1 MFGVKPPRAGFLA
14 HENPLFSGLLR
25 KDGPVRPENRSD
37 NLFGFLQ
44 RFPGNSLDSL
54 LSSHDNCCCASR
66 SAPGPSDAGNPSMYP
81 RTIKVRS
88 SSGSIH
94 EYIRIV
100 EAYREDGKV
109 KQRVVADLGRK
120 DLLVEILPK
129 LRRLLT
135 GDADLEAGDST
146 TPQVGDA
153 SNWGP
158 VLVVRAL
165 FDQLGLWA
173 ILDQHLGK
181 AKGVPFADRAF
192 ALIANRL
199 IAPASEHG
207 LAGWLETDFVCDR
220 TGRRFLPH
228 WHQRRRVRVHPRQ
241 LDAWYRTLDQLI
253 KAKDHIEVAL
263 YHRLRDLFSFKPELV
278 LYDITSTYFEG
289 AGPADL
295 AQHGYSRD
303 GKPQNVQVI
312 VGVVMVAGWPIAHH
326 VWAGNRIDHS
336 TVQEVIKDL
345 RQRFAFSRLV
355 FVGDRGM
362 VTDENIEAITR
373 DQQGFLVGVKRRRN
387 PQIDGW
393 LAAVDETKWV
403 SCPGGINT
411 RERKTNPPR
420 TRAQEVL
427 SGDPSLRVIVI
438 DSDERRTYEQAKR
451 QQAMERARQHLEKLQ
466 GRVASGKLKQ
476 PEKIGAAVERVMQ
489 KYHGYRYFDW
499 KLTAGVLEFS
509 ESAERLGREKAIE
522 GKYVVMTG
530 EKDLSVLDA
539 VALYKELT
547 EVESGFRQLKDVM
560 AMRPIYH
567 QIEPRVKAHILVAAL
582 ALLVQRLLGR
592 RLAEAG
598 VDLSPWRA
606 MQALTTVRLVT
617 FHLEGQRER
626 QGVTGGCPDARLVLK
641 ALRLADQR
649 PPVPPAGEETMM

>member
-1 MFGVKPPRAGFLA
+1 
-14 HENPLFSGLLR
+14 
-25 KDGPVRPENRSD
+25 
-37 NLFGFLQ
+37 
-44 RFPGNSLDSL
+44 
-54 LSSHDNCCCASR
+54 
-66 SAPGPSDAGNPSMYP
+66 MYP
-81 RTIKVRS
+81 RTVKVRS

-120 DLLVEILPK
+120 DLLVEILPQ
-129 LRRLLT
+129 LRRLLAGGT
-135 GDADLEAGDST
+135 DPQSGDST
-146 TPQVGDA
+146 APQVGDA

-173 ILDQHLGK
+173 ILDQLLGK

-192 ALIANRL
+192 ALVANRL

-241 LDAWYRTLDQLI
+241 LDSWYRTLDQLI
-253 KAKDHIEVAL
+253 RAKDPIEVAL
-263 YHRLRDLFSFKPELV
+263 FHRLRDLFSLQPDLV

-295 AQHGYSRD
+295 ARHGYSRD
-303 GKPQNVQVI
+303 GQPQDVQVI

-387 PQIDGW
+387 PQIDGR
-393 LAAVDETKWV
+393 LAAVDEMKWV

-411 RERKTNPPR
+411 RERKSNPPR

-438 DSDERRTYEQAKR
+438 DSDERRSYEQAER

-466 GRVASGKLKQ
+466 QRVRSGKLKQ
-476 PEKIGAAVERVMQ
+476 PEKIGAAVERIMQ

-499 KLTAGVLEFS
+499 KLTAGGLEFT
-509 ESAERLGREKAIE
+509 ESAGRLGREKKIE

-567 QIEPRVKAHILVAAL
+567 QIEPRVKAHIFVAAL

-598 VDLSPWRA
+598 VDLSPGRA
-606 MQALTTVRLVT
+606 MQALATVRLVT
-617 FHLEGQRER
+617 FHLEGQAER
-626 QGVTGGCPDARLVLK
+626 RGVTGGCPDARLVLK
-641 ALRLADQR
+641 ALKLADQR
-649 PPVPPAGEETMM
+649 PPMPPDGEETVM